1 MNKLSVGQMSKLNNI
16 SKQTLR
22 YYDKIGLLSPDEVD
36 DNTGYRYYNIN
47 QSAKLDLINH
57 MKYLGMPLEK
67 IRTLFEKNDISLVEK
82 NIDMQLECIFE
93 EKKKLEMM
101 EKAAL
106 KFKDNLKEYRMESKK
121 KGVEIRRFKRRK
133 IFCYDGKKN
142 IYENDMESFEYILRE
157 LKKQV
162 ILKNLPMVYFCN
174 IGSIIRKE
182 NLLKN
187 NYYSS
192 EIFVFL
198 DSSFPPEENV
208 EVIPEEKYACISFKG
223 EEGFSNELKYAEELL
238 NYVKDNNFK
247 INGDYICEVITEL
260 PLFKN
265 KTREMYIRLQVPIK

>member
-1 MNKLSVGQMSKLNNI
+1 MKKLTVGEMAKLNNI
-16 SKQTLR
+16 STQALR
-22 YYDKIGLLSPDEVD
+22 YYDKIGLLSPEKVD
-36 DNTGYRYYNIN
+36 GKTGYRYYNIN
-47 QSAKLDLINH
+47 QSAKLDLVNH

-67 IRTLFEKNDISLVEK
+67 IRLLFEKNDIGLIEK

-93 EKKKLEMM
+93 EKKKLEIM
-101 EKAAL
+101 EKAAF
-106 KFKDNLKEYRMESKK
+106 KFKQNLKEYRMESKK
-121 KGVEIRRFKRRK
+121 KGVEIRNFKKRK
-133 IFCYDGKKN
+133 IFCYDGEIN
-142 IYENDMESFEYILRE
+142 IYENDMETFEYILRE

-162 ILKNLPMVYFCN
+162 MVKNLPMVYFCN

-182 NLLKN
+182 NILKN

-198 DSSFPPEENV
+198 ENSFPPEENV
-208 EVIPEEKYACISFKG
+208 EVIPEGRYACISFKG
-223 EEGFSNELKYAEELL
+223 KEGFSNELKYAEKLL
-238 NYVKDNNFK
+238 NYVENNNFE

>member
-1 MNKLSVGQMSKLNNI
+1 MKKLTVGEMAKLNNI

-22 YYDKIGLLSPDEVD
+22 YYDKIGLVSPEKVD
-36 DNTGYRYYNIN
+36 DKTGYRYYNIN
-47 QSAKLDLINH
+47 QSAKLDLINQ

-67 IRTLFEKNDISLVEK
+67 IKILFEKNDIKLIEK

-93 EKKKLEMM
+93 EKKKLEIM

-106 KFKDNLKEYRMESKK
+106 KFKNNLKEYRMESKK
-121 KGVEIRRFKRRK
+121 KGVEIRKFGRRK
-133 IFCYDGKKN
+133 IFCYDGKIN

-162 ILKNLPMVYFCN
+162 MVKNLPMVYFCN

-182 NLLKN
+182 NLLRNK
-187 NYYSS
+187 YYSS

-198 DSSFPPEENV
+198 ENSFPPEKNV
-208 EVIPEEKYACISFKG
+208 EVIPEGKYACISFKG
-223 EEGFSNELKYAEELL
+223 EEGFSNELKYAEKLL
-238 NYVKDNNFK
+238 SYVKDNNYK

>member
-1 MNKLSVGQMSKLNNI
+1 MKKLTVGEMAKLNNI

-22 YYDKIGLLSPDEVD
+22 YYDKIGLVSPEKVD
-36 DNTGYRYYNIN
+36 DKTGYRYYNIN
-47 QSAKLDLINH
+47 QSAKLDLINQ

-67 IRTLFEKNDISLVEK
+67 IKILFEKNDIKLIEK

-93 EKKKLEMM
+93 EKKKLEIM

-106 KFKDNLKEYRMESKK
+106 KFKNNLKEYRMESKK
-121 KGVEIRRFKRRK
+121 KGVEIRKFGRRK
-133 IFCYDGKKN
+133 IFCYDGKIN

-162 ILKNLPMVYFCN
+162 MVKNLPMVYFCN

-182 NLLKN
+182 NLLRNK
-187 NYYSS
+187 YYSS

-198 DSSFPPEENV
+198 ENSFPPEKNV
-208 EVIPEEKYACISFKG
+208 EVVPEGKYACISFKG
-223 EEGFSNELKYAEELL
+223 EEGFSNELEYAEKLL
-238 NYVKDNNFK
+238 SYVKDNNYK

>member
-1 MNKLSVGQMSKLNNI
+1 MKKLTVGEMAKLNNI

-22 YYDKIGLLSPDEVD
+22 YYDKIGLVSPEKVD
-36 DNTGYRYYNIN
+36 DKTGYRYYNIN
-47 QSAKLDLINH
+47 QSAKLDLINQ

-67 IRTLFEKNDISLVEK
+67 IKILFEKNDIKLIEK

-93 EKKKLEMM
+93 EKKKLEIM

-106 KFKDNLKEYRMESKK
+106 KFKNNLKDYRMESKK
-121 KGVEIRRFKRRK
+121 KGVEIRKFGRRK
-133 IFCYDGKKN
+133 IFCYDGKIN

-162 ILKNLPMVYFCN
+162 MVKNLPMVYFCN

-182 NLLKN
+182 NLLRNK
-187 NYYSS
+187 YYSS

-198 DSSFPPEENV
+198 ENSFPPEKNV
-208 EVIPEEKYACISFKG
+208 EVIPEGKYACISFKG
-223 EEGFSNELKYAEELL
+223 EEGFSNELKYAEKLL
-238 NYVKDNNFK
+238 SYVKDNNYK